1 MAVYKLIR
9 NSDGEI
15 NSVTKD
21 LGTVGTSKYSLDIPL
36 VDDNIDYQE
45 YLEWVNKGNKAE
57 EPSVED
63 DWEQVRSK
71 RDGLLAGSDWTM
83 TTGATIDQAQWSAY
97 REKLRDIPQTYKNV
111 SHPLTEVVWPTTPS
125 SKGPNS

>member
-1 MAVYKLIR
+1 MTYKLIKDIST
-9 NSDGEI
+9 NKVNQVKLTSDTT
-15 NSVTKD
+15 N
-21 LGTVGTSKYSLDIPL
+21 L
-36 VDDNIDYQE
+36 VKIVPFVPGNTDYQE
-45 YLEWVNKGNKAE
+45 YLEWIAEGNTAE

-63 DWEQVRSK
+63 DWKQVRGR